1 MSLMTM
7 AARARR
13 LLATLPLLLATAP
26 AFAMAP
32 QCGQYV
38 EDDIGIVV
46 DILSPNQGVRHVPS
60 SAADP
65 LWLQSSGTALQV
77 AHLDLGLTSTWQ
89 VEDGG
94 RVLRDNTT
102 VYRLQTPTPC
112 RPAAPA
118 APGSCLAAPAACLE
132 RLYDAPAAALQRSC
146 TEGVPAA
153 CSRLLTT
160 WESEAR
166 EADSRPLNE
175 DPDLQEPAVC
185 KEQSPS
191 YDEAACEAAAKAA
204 MGKAMG
210 LALMGALDTR
220 DIALP
225 APQLQTLQQLCLAH
239 SGGGFCRSVAE
250 QQWTAAH
257 YAEAIAA
264 LQAGCKAGDPRA
276 CDAHAPLN
284 ALASPLQL
292 QPAQALPCGTYASA
306 GGLMDTLV
314 FTDGGRVEVG
324 MGSTLR
330 ARLEAGRI
338 RIRHDRGGDFVLAP
352 LASGE
357 LLGTD
362 AWTRFQVF
370 RRQGAAGT
378 CSAGVTF
385 NEVPLPRDCPAVA
398 TPGGAE
404 ACCTAGKLQGCN
416 ALGNQLALADDWTQA
431 ATRYLQVCRAGI
443 REGCENLASAQEHDS
458 AVDARGLLQ
467 QACDAQG
474 PTHVACDVVATRN
487 WEMMAFGAALRQSLE
502 AVGNEEDE
510 EDEAPAAS
518 SKAAAR
524 NRKGL

>member
-1 MSLMTM
+1 MSPMTM

-13 LLATLPLLLATAP
+13 LLATLPLLLAAMP
-26 AFAMAP
+26 AFAVAP
-32 QCGQYV
+32 QCGEFV
-38 EDDIGIVV
+38 EEDIGIRVE
-46 DILSPNQGVRHVPS
+46 ILSPNQGVRHVPS

-65 LWLQSSGTALQV
+65 LWLQSSGNTLQV
-77 AHLDLGLTSTWQ
+77 AHLDLGMTSTWQ

-94 RVLRDNTT
+94 RALREDTT
-102 VYRLQTPTPC
+102 VYRLKTPKQC
-112 RPAAPA
+112 RAAAPV
-118 APGSCLAAPAACLE
+118 APGSCLAAPAACLDS
-132 RLYDAPAAALQRSC
+132 LYNAPAAELQRWC
-146 TEGVPAA
+146 AEGVPAA
-153 CSRLLTT
+153 CSRLVDT
-160 WESEAR
+160 WHSEAR

-175 DPDLQEPAVC
+175 DPDLQEPELC
-185 KEQSPS
+185 KEASPA
-191 YDEAACEAAAKAA
+191 YDEAACAAAAKAA

-220 DIALP
+220 AVALP
-225 APQLQTLQQLCLAH
+225 AAQRSTLQQLCLAH
-239 SGGGFCRSVAE
+239 SGGSFCRSVAE
-250 QQWTAAH
+250 QQWSAAD
-257 YAEAIAA
+257 YAAAIAA
-264 LQAGCKAGDPRA
+264 LQAGCRAGDERA
-276 CDAHAPLN
+276 CQAHGPLGT
-284 ALASPLQL
+284 LTSPLTL
-292 QPAQALPCGTYASA
+292 QPAQALPCGTYASE

-314 FTDGGRVEVG
+314 FADGGRVDVG
-324 MGSTLR
+324 MGTTLR
-330 ARLEAGRI
+330 ARLEDGRI

-362 AWTRFQVF
+362 EWTRFQVF

-378 CSAGVTF
+378 CSAGVSF
-385 NEVPLPRDCPAVA
+385 KEVPLPRDCPAVA
-398 TPGGAE
+398 TPGGAG
-404 ACCTAGKLQGCN
+404 ACCQAGKLQGCN
-416 ALGNQLALADDWTQA
+416 ALGHQLALADNWAQA
-431 ATRYLQVCRAGI
+431 ATNYLQVCRAGI

-502 AVGNEEDE
+502 AVGNEQ
-510 EDEAPAAS
+510 DEAPAAS